1 MTPPPHTDD
10 DRSTRVDEEYESIPW
25 DALVRPAPL
34 DWRRVA
40 NLAALGVAVAAI
52 AMLTVRTLWPPG
64 PVAPPEGA
72 RIPST
77 TTSIAEAPGP
87 VASPP
92 PASTVAGDLPSEA
105 DLMAIDPTSLER
117 SAAAVAEWYIA
128 TYFTVDGGDRRLDP
142 WTEVALEPGAV
153 SSPTSYVE
161 SATAVDVQRVDQN
174 SLRVTVIVRT
184 LSASSAGSGF
194 RRDPVRAMS
203 VPIVVTED
211 GPSVGDLPTPV
222 PVPPLLSDGRHTNRV
237 EVDSASLERA
247 RETATLWGDPA
258 EEPYSVTADD
268 SGAVRVAL
276 VVTDAAGI
284 IWPVAIWFDADGRM
298 R

>member
-10 DRSTRVDEEYESIPW
+10 DRSTGADEEYESIPW

-52 AMLTVRTLWPPG
+52 AMLTVRTLWPPE
-64 PVAPPEGA
+64 PVAPAGSVP
-72 RIPST
+72 IPST
-77 TTSIAEAPGP
+77 TTSTIEAPDP
-87 VASPP
+87 VATPP
-92 PASTVAGDLPSEA
+92 PASTAAEDLPSEA

-117 SAAAVAEWYIA
+117 SAAAVAEWFIA

-142 WTEVALEPGAV
+142 WSEDVPEPEVIGVA
-153 SSPTSYVE
+153 TSYVE

-184 LSASSAGSGF
+184 LSAPSAGSGF

-203 VPIVVTED
+203 VPIVFTEE
-211 GPSVGDLPTPV
+211 GPSVADLPTPV
-222 PVPPLLSDGRHTNRV
+222 PVPHLLSDGRHANRV
-237 EVDSASLERA
+237 EVDPASLERA
-247 RETATLWGDPA
+247 REAATLWGDPA

-276 VVTDAAGI
+276 MVTDTAGI
-284 IWPVAIWFDADGRM
+284 IWPVAIWFDANGRM